1 VPVVAIDQESA
12 HTVYFCGYVA
22 DQRCTMA
29 GARFQAADGRS
40 AGRNAIRRDGTR
52 HQPQT
57 VIDNRQSVAAGRWF
71 SRHIIFEIFF
81 GE

>member
-1 VPVVAIDQESA
+1 
-12 HTVYFCGYVA
+12 
-22 DQRCTMA
+22 MA
-29 GARFQAADGRS
+29 GANKRGARFQAADGRS